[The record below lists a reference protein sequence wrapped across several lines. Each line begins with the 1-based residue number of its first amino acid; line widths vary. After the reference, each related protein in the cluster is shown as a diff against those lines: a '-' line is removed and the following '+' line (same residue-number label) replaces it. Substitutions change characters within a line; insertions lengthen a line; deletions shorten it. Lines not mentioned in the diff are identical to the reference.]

1 MVTANSTYISL
12 FQQGM
17 AFYTAGHYEQAL
29 DAIKRSIVLQPDYTD
44 AYDQIAKIYSE
55 LREYEEAVSMY
66 EKLVELLP
74 NDLEIRCSLGK
85 TLIKAGQEKRGVKVL
100 KRVLRMN
107 PYFSDAR
114 LELIRYHIK
123 NKHYCRAN
131 TLIIK
136 GMRLLPDYAPFY
148 CMAGDL
154 ARHKNR
160 LEKAQDYYEQSM
172 DLDPNYDPAKRGL
185 NAVVRAMENP
195 GGAYTE
201 KTEEDEAREDLV
213 AAASLYRSGEID
225 QAILR
230 LMDIK
235 ETPSVARDAS
245 VLLGLSFVKKGLFK
259 RARDVLH
266 GFVQEHEPDVMVL
279 YNLGLTANRMGR
291 YDEAIDFLAQ
301 ALEIDEEYV
310 EALIE
315 MGIACLMTQEYSAAK
330 DLFVRAIRLDKDN
343 PRSYAYL
350 ARIAFDKG
358 DRAKTA
364 EFLKKAKT
372 VDSNNIDIN
381 LNLGYI
387 AVKNGKYDDAL
398 GNLKKCLGLLPDHFE
413 AHKLMGQAKL
423 EKGDREGAELAYQA
437 AVNLNPSD
445 QHCTKMI
452 QKLNSLTTA

>member
-1 MVTANSTYISL
+1 MVSANSSYLSL
-12 FQQGM
+12 YQQGM

-74 NDLEIRCSLGK
+74 NDLEMRCELGI
-85 TLIKAGQEKRGVKVL
+85 TLIKSGEEKRGVKVL
-100 KRVLRMN
+100 KRVMRMN
-107 PYFSDAR
+107 PLYSNAR
-114 LELIRYHIK
+114 LELIRYHLK
-123 NKHYCRAN
+123 NKQYCRAN

-148 CMAGDL
+148 CLAGDL
-154 ARHKNR
+154 ARRKNK
-160 LEKAQDYYEQSM
+160 LEKAQDFYEQCL

-185 NAVVRAMENP
+185 NAVIRDMENP
-195 GGAYTE
+195 GGARSE
-201 KTEEDEAREDLV
+201 KSVEDEAREDLV
-213 AAASLYRSGEID
+213 SAASLYRSGEYD

-235 ETPSVARDAS
+235 ENPGVARDAS
-245 VLLGLSFVKKGLFK
+245 LLLGLSFVKKGLFK

-266 GFVQEHEPDVMVL
+266 GFIQEHEPDVSVL

-291 YDEAIDFLAQ
+291 YDEAIDYLAQ

-330 DLFVRAIRLDKDN
+330 DLFVRAIKLDKDN

-372 VDSNNIDIN
+372 MDKNNVDIN
-381 LNLGYI
+381 VNLGYI

-398 GNLKKCLGLLPDHFE
+398 GNLKKCLEMLPDHFE
-413 AHKLMGQAKL
+413 AHKLTGQAKM
-423 EKGDREGAELAYQA
+423 EKGDREGAEIAYQA
-437 AVNLNPSD
+437 AVTLNPSD
-445 QHCTKMI
+445 EYCNKMI